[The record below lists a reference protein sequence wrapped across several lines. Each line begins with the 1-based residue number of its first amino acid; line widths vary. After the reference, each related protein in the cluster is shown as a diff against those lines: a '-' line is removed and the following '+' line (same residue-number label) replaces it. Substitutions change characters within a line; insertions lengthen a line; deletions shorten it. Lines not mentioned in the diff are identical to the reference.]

1 MKNEIE
7 IIVNGQPQKV
17 KINLPLNQFIND
29 LKISN
34 KSIAVAIN
42 GNIIEKS
49 KIEKYILQNQDI
61 IEIVH
66 AVGGG

>member
-17 KINLPLNQFIND
+17 KINLPLNQFIDD

-49 KIEKYILQNQDI
+49 KIEKYILQNQDK